1 MMSLSFINT
10 IIFDLDDTLL
20 DREQAIEKL
29 FLVLLEKFYKNVKH
43 TNKNEML
50 RRFKEYDKKN
60 YGIND
65 KTRVLD
71 PFFNKFPTKRIVSQY
86 AMQDFWNTNLPL
98 CFSVDETILDFLSS
112 LKEQYQLAIITN
124 GSTERQYAKIS
135 NTNLNNYFEQVFISE
150 EVGFTKPDRRIFE
163 VALNKLNIQ
172 PEHVLF
178 IGDDL
183 EKDIEGCQNANIK
196 GIWFNPLSLENH
208 TDIKPY
214 AEIKS
219 LNELLNYLS

>member
-1 MMSLSFINT
+1 MNSIST
-10 IIFDLDDTLL
+10 ILFDLDDTLL

-29 FLVLLEKFYKNVKH
+29 FLVLLEKFYENIKH

-65 KTRVLD
+65 KTRVLE
-71 PFFNKFPTKRIVSQY
+71 PVFNEFPTKRIVSQY
-86 AMQDFWNTNLPL
+86 DMQGFWNTNLPL
-98 CFSVDETILDFLSS
+98 YFSVDETILEFLSS

-124 GSTERQYAKIS
+124 GSTERQYAIIS
-135 NTNLNNYFEQVFISE
+135 NTNLNNYFEEVFISE

-183 EKDIEGCQNANIK
+183 KKDIEGCQNANIK
-196 GIWFNPLSLENH
+196 GIWFNPLSLENR
-208 TDIKPY
+208 TDIEPY

-219 LNELLNYLS
+219 LKEILNYLS